1 MPSSHFPSVA
11 SSRFPSVAL
20 SAASGSMPASV
31 SASAHP
37 STVPDTPDEG
47 AEVLYDKDIL
57 NNPLWYNAALLLGVD
72 PSLTYRKKD
81 TGLRMHYQKYKAY
94 QSACDKIQRLTK
106 QHQWPYPQF
115 LKTELINLFG
125 RRGMWN
131 SHTVKGMQ
139 DISQFPKMQ
148 EWLEREDNELEPTD
162 EDVWGVTKSQYT
174 FVDLALWKKQG
185 TLEDPKGSQKK
196 KLEKEKTKG
205 REKERKQKGK
215 KDGSEGEEQ
224 ESPKKGKSSGSG
236 SKSHKRK

>member
-1 MPSSHFPSVA
+1 MFGHLPARAGLFGILRSRVLGAMSHVSQ
-11 SSRFPSVAL
+11 L
-20 SAASGSMPASV
+20 SFNHHHP
-31 SASAHP
+31 HP
-37 STVPDTPDEG
+37 ST
-47 AEVLYDKDIL
+47 
-57 NNPLWYNAALLLGVD
+57 
-72 PSLTYRKKD
+72 
-81 TGLRMHYQKYKAY
+81 Y
-94 QSACDKIQRLTK
+94 QSAWDTIQHLTK
-106 QHQWPYPQF
+106 QHQWPYPQS

-148 EWLEREDNELEPTD
+148 EWLECEDNELEPTD

-174 FVDLALWKKQG
+174 FVDSALWKKQG

-205 REKERKQKGK
+205 REKEQKQKGK

-236 SKSHKRK
+236 SKSHKQK